1 MFFLKVELKGIKRV
15 ELDNGLVLLLEKTP
29 NTKKAALLAGV
40 RVGSVDESKKVNG
53 GSHFNEHL
61 LFKSNKYRNARSI
74 AEDLEYSGTVIN
86 AYTTWKYTA
95 FTAKSPSEHLN
106 TAVEVIYEAATNYSY
121 KEEEFATE
129 RQVILTEIENFI
141 NSPDRYS
148 LTGLF
153 IPKLF
158 EGTPLEKKI
167 EGTVDTM
174 GSVAKEDLE
183 EFKQK
188 YYAPNNTVITAVGK
202 YDEKDL
208 TAKVK
213 DLFGSLEEKKLPS
226 RDPAADLTN
235 RKRKTIEE
243 RKDISQVYLCMGY
256 KVPGYDCK
264 DTYVLEMLSSLLSE
278 GLSSRLYQEL
288 RDKRGIGYGVG
299 SFYYPL
305 DTEGMFLTHVEGFD
319 PKRLDEAQE
328 AILGI
333 YDDLKKNLVSDRE
346 FNGTKT
352 LMLSKYDDSL
362 ERITDR
368 AAMLLETEI
377 YKIPYDFREKEKH
390 ILKITKEEIREA
402 AKTYL
407 TDDYALTLL
416 SPEAK

>member
-1 MFFLKVELKGIKRV
+1 MFSVVELKGIKRL
-15 ELDNGLVLLLEKTP
+15 ELDNGLVLLMEKVP

-40 RVGSVDESKKVNG
+40 RVGSVDETQRLNG

-61 LFKSNKYRNARSI
+61 LFKSNKYRNARAI
-74 AEDLEYSGTVIN
+74 AEDLEYSGTIIN

-95 FTAKSPSEHLN
+95 FTAKSPAEHLN
-106 TAVEVIYEAATNYSY
+106 TAVEVIYQAATNYSY

-167 EGTVDTM
+167 EGTADTM
-174 GSVAKEDLE
+174 GSVKKEELE
-183 EFKQK
+183 EFKRE
-188 YYAPNNTVITAVGK
+188 YYAPNNMVITAVGK
-202 YDEKDL
+202 YDEKEL

-213 DLFGSLEEKKLPS
+213 DLFGSLDKKKLPAKE
-226 RDPAADLTN
+226 AASDLTN
-235 RKRKTIEE
+235 RKRKTAEE
-243 RKDISQVYLCMGY
+243 RKDMSQVYMCLGY
-256 KVPGYDCK
+256 KVPGYDSK

-278 GLSSRLYQEL
+278 GLSSRMYQEL

-299 SFYYPL
+299 SVYYPL

-319 PKRLDEAQE
+319 PRRLEEAQQV
-328 AILGI
+328 ILDI
-333 YDDLKKNLVSDRE
+333 FEDLKKNQVSDKE

-352 LMLSKYDDSL
+352 LLLSKYDDSL

-368 AAMLLETEI
+368 AAMILETEI
-377 YKIPYDFREKEKH
+377 YGIPYDFREKEKH
-390 ILKITKEEIREA
+390 INEITKEEIREA
-402 AKTYL
+402 AQTYL

-416 SPEAK
+416 QPGK